1 MNLGFIGLGAMGS
14 AIAKNLAAAG
24 HQIKAWNRSGVEL
37 DGITRVAT
45 VEDVFDADVV
55 FTMLSDDAAIRAVLL
70 DKGTLT
76 KAKPGTIHIVC
87 STISVAF
94 SQELMTV
101 HAEAGLRYIA
111 APVLGRPDVAARAE
125 LNVLVAGAR
134 EATEAVAPLF
144 EAIGRHTWNLGEE
157 PPRANIAKIA
167 CNMMI
172 TMAIEA
178 MAESTVLVEGS
189 GLPRDQFFELI
200 LGTLFGSRPYQS
212 YSANISAERY
222 EPGFKAVLGLK
233 DLRLAR
239 EASAAIGK
247 SLPMLDAVHGRMA
260 QAVEAG
266 MGSKDWSAMAGY
278 TINHA

>member
-94 SQELMTV
+94 SQELMAV
-101 HAEAGLRYIA
+101 HFGGGPPLLAPHGGRALPEAAIA
-111 APVLGRPDVAARAE
+111 APIE
-125 LNVLVAGAR
+125 LQL
-134 EATEAVAPLF
+134 AT
-144 EAIGRHTWNLGEE
+144 
-157 PPRANIAKIA
+157 
-167 CNMMI
+167 
-172 TMAIEA
+172 
-178 MAESTVLVEGS
+178 
-189 GLPRDQFFELI
+189 Q
-200 LGTLFGSRPYQS
+200 
-212 YSANISAERY
+212 
-222 EPGFKAVLGLK
+222 
-233 DLRLAR
+233 
-239 EASAAIGK
+239 
-247 SLPMLDAVHGRMA
+247 
-260 QAVEAG
+260 
-266 MGSKDWSAMAGY
+266 
-278 TINHA
+278 